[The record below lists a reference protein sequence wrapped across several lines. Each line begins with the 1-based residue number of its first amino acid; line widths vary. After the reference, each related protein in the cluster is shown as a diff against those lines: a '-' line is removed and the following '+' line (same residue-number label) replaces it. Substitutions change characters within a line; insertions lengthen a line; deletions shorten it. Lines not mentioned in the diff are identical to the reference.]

1 MLPSSYYISYGLL
14 FVKNCS
20 FQLQCFM
27 TVIGQDV
34 LMIGVVLM
42 VMPYIFGK
50 TLSLG
55 LQRNNPQLLTHP
67 LRVSGFESQ
76 SPSIL
81 WFDNIGAITYVLIP
95 FFMHVQSILNWIIT
109 LLVNNFRKEQ
119 FKSIFYQ
126 VMIKNCSVMCNQDI
140 FQ

>member
-1 MLPSSYYISYGLL
+1 
-14 FVKNCS
+14 
-20 FQLQCFM
+20 
-27 TVIGQDV
+27 
-34 LMIGVVLM
+34 MIGVVLM
-42 VMPYIFGK
+42 VMPYILGK

-109 LLVNNFRKEQ
+109 LLANNFRKKQ
-119 FKSIFYQ
+119 FKSIFYL
-126 VMIKNCSVMCNQDI
+126 VMIKLII
-140 FQ
+140 F